1 MDENKRGSF
10 GSTIGFLLSA
20 IGSAV
25 GLGNIWGF
33 PYKMGRCGGFT
44 FLIVY
49 LALAAFVG
57 FAIMLSELAIGRSTG
72 FGPVNAYKKV
82 SKKFKWIGWLAI
94 IAPFLIMTFY
104 SVLGGY
110 CIYYMVI
117 NVVGMFSGM
126 PDSSSFAALLTNPW
140 ASIGCMVLFMVIC
153 YLINRGGVGGGIE
166 KFNTIGMPA
175 LFVMLVIVII
185 RAWTLPNADVG
196 LKYMFVP
203 GYALKAGFFDKAPG
217 FMEVLAT
224 AGGQMFFSLS
234 LAMGAMITYG
244 SYLGK
249 NENLPK
255 NSVIIV
261 ISDTLVAIMAGLAV
275 IPAAVANGIAK
286 GMAVSEIKLG
296 GPNLL
301 FATLQDVF
309 HDMGTIGGIFGL
321 IFYALVLI
329 AAISSAISLIEAVSV
344 TFIDHASAKG
354 HERDRN
360 KVLAVVCLAI
370 TLLAC
375 LVAVDGL
382 GSNGIAPKD
391 LFHINS
397 KADWCADWLDFMDMI
412 SEGIAMPLGAMLMS
426 IMVGW
431 EIKPKSLYGEIDS
444 GYNGHIH
451 GFYTFCIKYL
461 CPVIMFF
468 ILLVQISTFLVWAGS
483 TDRSIGNLSYNETKQ
498 PQPAAFLAA
507 GFCCAV
513 RRVAGMATL
522 FLRAGKRNRRFRPF
536 VLTAA
541 AEERKK
547 RRADGSARR
556 SSAGENKDGRKK
568 KEDW

>member
-1 MDENKRGSF
+1 METKRASWA
-10 GSTIGFLLSA
+10 SNLGFLMAA

-33 PYKMGRCGGFT
+33 PYKMGKSGGFA
-44 FLIVY
+44 Y
-49 LALAAFVG
+49 LAVYALLAIFVG
-57 FAIMLSELAIGRSTG
+57 FIVMASELAMGRKTG
-72 FGPVNAYKKV
+72 QGAMGTYHALT
-82 SKKFKWIGWLAI
+82 KKFRWIGWLALFS
-94 IAPFLIMTFY
+94 PFAVMGFY
-104 SVLGGY
+104 AVLGGY
-110 CIYYMVI
+110 CIEYMALNLSNFAFGSESLATGGELFAAMLSNPAGAVL
-117 NVVGMFSGM
+117 
-126 PDSSSFAALLTNPW
+126 FAALFL
-140 ASIGCMVLFMVIC
+140 ALC
-153 YLINRGGVGGGIE
+153 YLINRSGISGGIE
-166 KFNTIGMPA
+166 KFNNVGMPT
-175 LFVMLVIVII
+175 LFVMLVVII
-185 RAWTLPNADVG
+185 IRSLTLPGAMEG
-196 LKYMFVP
+196 LKFMFVP
-203 GYALKAGFFDKAPG
+203 GYAVEAGFVAETPSLLSVFAS
-217 FMEVLAT
+217 

-261 ISDTLVAIMAGLAV
+261 ISDTMVAIMAGLAV

-286 GMAVSEIKLG
+286 GMAVSEIQLG

-412 SEGIAMPLGAMLMS
+412 SEGIAMPLGALLMS

-468 ILLVQISTFLVWAGS
+468 ILLVQISTFFGLGWF
-483 TDRSIGNLSYNETKQ
+483 N
-498 PQPAAFLAA
+498 
-507 GFCCAV
+507 
-513 RRVAGMATL
+513 
-522 FLRAGKRNRRFRPF
+522 
-536 VLTAA
+536 
-541 AEERKK
+541 
-547 RRADGSARR
+547 
-556 SSAGENKDGRKK
+556 
-568 KEDW
+568 

>member
-72 FGPVNAYKKV
+72 FGPVNAYKKI

-140 ASIGCMVLFMVIC
+140 ASIGCMVLFMLIC

-286 GMAVSEIKLG
+286 GMAVSDIKLG

-375 LVAVDGL
+375 LVTYKLRNIRFKGLALAASLPPVLFNAVIIGIEIAVMFPDPTSSAPIWL
-382 GSNGIAPKD
+382 ACITNGISVGIGE
-391 LFHINS
+391 L
-397 KADWCADWLDFMDMI
+397 I
-412 SEGIAMPLGAMLMS
+412 SCTVLG
-426 IMVGW
+426 V
-431 EIKPKSLYGEIDS
+431 
-444 GYNGHIH
+444 
-451 GFYTFCIKYL
+451 
-461 CPVIMFF
+461 V
-468 ILLVQISTFLVWAGS
+468 LVKLIES
-483 TDRSIGNLSYNETKQ
+483 N
-498 PQPAAFLAA
+498 AA
-507 GFCCAV
+507 
-513 RRVAGMATL
+513 
-522 FLRAGKRNRRFRPF
+522 LRKVF
-536 VLTAA
+536 VT
-541 AEERKK
+541 E
-547 RRADGSARR
+547 
-556 SSAGENKDGRKK
+556 
-568 KEDW
+568 

>member
-1 MDENKRGSF
+1 MDTEIKSKRGGW
-10 GSTIGFLLSA
+10 GSNFGFLMAS

-33 PYKMGRCGGFT
+33 PYKMGKSGGAV
-44 FLIVY
+44 FLLLYLVLVVLVGVTVMLGE
-49 LALAAFVG
+49 LAL
-57 FAIMLSELAIGRSTG
+57 GRRSGKSAVSTYRG
-72 FGPVNAYKKV
+72 L
-82 SKKFKWIGWLAI
+82 SKKYTWLGYAGI
-94 IAPFLIMTFY
+94 VCGFCIMCFY
-104 SVLGGY
+104 FVLGGIVLRY
-110 CIYYMVI
+110 AVGYFLAIFGGSEFAWSGQGTGFFGYFLTDTNSMILFFVLYI
-117 NVVGMFSGM
+117 LLNILVVS
-126 PDSSSFAALLTNPW
+126 
-140 ASIGCMVLFMVIC
+140 
-153 YLINRGGVGGGIE
+153 GGVQGGIE
-166 KFNTIGMPA
+166 KFCNVGMPA
-175 LFVMLVIVII
+175 LFCLLVFII
-185 RAWTLPNADVG
+185 LYIACQPGAAEGYKFMFSPDFSVFSNPEIGFGRVLKNA
-196 LKYMFVP
+196 
-203 GYALKAGFFDKAPG
+203 A
-217 FMEVLAT
+217 
-224 AGGQMFFSLS
+224 GQMFFSLS
-234 LAMGAMITYG
+234 IGLGVMMTYG

-468 ILLVQISTFLVWAGS
+468 ILLVQISTFFGLGWF
-483 TDRSIGNLSYNETKQ
+483 N
-498 PQPAAFLAA
+498 
-507 GFCCAV
+507 
-513 RRVAGMATL
+513 
-522 FLRAGKRNRRFRPF
+522 
-536 VLTAA
+536 
-541 AEERKK
+541 
-547 RRADGSARR
+547 
-556 SSAGENKDGRKK
+556 
-568 KEDW
+568 

>member
-1 MDENKRGSF
+1 METKRASWA
-10 GSTIGFLLSA
+10 SNLGFLMAA

-33 PYKMGRCGGFT
+33 PYKMGKSGGFA
-44 FLIVY
+44 Y
-49 LALAAFVG
+49 LAVYALLAIFVG
-57 FAIMLSELAIGRSTG
+57 FIVMASELAMGRKTG
-72 FGPVNAYKKV
+72 QGAMGTYHALT
-82 SKKFKWIGWLAI
+82 KKFRWIGWLALFS
-94 IAPFLIMTFY
+94 PFAVMGFY
-104 SVLGGY
+104 AVLGGY
-110 CIYYMVI
+110 CIEYMALNLSNLAFGSESLATGGELFAAMLSNPAGAVL
-117 NVVGMFSGM
+117 
-126 PDSSSFAALLTNPW
+126 FAALFL
-140 ASIGCMVLFMVIC
+140 ALC
-153 YLINRGGVGGGIE
+153 YLINRSGISGGIE
-166 KFNTIGMPA
+166 KFNNMGMPT
-175 LFVMLVIVII
+175 LFVMLVVII
-185 RAWTLPNADVG
+185 IRSLTLPGAMEG
-196 LKYMFVP
+196 LKFMFVP
-203 GYALKAGFFDKAPG
+203 GYAVEAGFVAETPSLLSVFAS
-217 FMEVLAT
+217 

-468 ILLVQISTFLVWAGS
+468 ILLVQISTFFGLGWF
-483 TDRSIGNLSYNETKQ
+483 N
-498 PQPAAFLAA
+498 
-507 GFCCAV
+507 
-513 RRVAGMATL
+513 
-522 FLRAGKRNRRFRPF
+522 
-536 VLTAA
+536 
-541 AEERKK
+541 
-547 RRADGSARR
+547 
-556 SSAGENKDGRKK
+556 
-568 KEDW
+568 

>member
-72 FGPVNAYKKV
+72 FGPVNAYKKI

-94 IAPFLIMTFY
+94 VAPFLIMTFY

-126 PDSSSFAALLTNPW
+126 PDSSSFGALLTNPW
-140 ASIGCMVLFMVIC
+140 ASIGCMVLFMLIC

-203 GYALKAGFFDKAPG
+203 GYALKAGFFEKAPG
-217 FMEVLAT
+217 IMEVLAT

-444 GYNGHIH
+444 GYNGNIH

-468 ILLVQISTFLVWAGS
+468 ILLVQISTYFGLGWF
-483 TDRSIGNLSYNETKQ
+483 N
-498 PQPAAFLAA
+498 
-507 GFCCAV
+507 
-513 RRVAGMATL
+513 
-522 FLRAGKRNRRFRPF
+522 
-536 VLTAA
+536 
-541 AEERKK
+541 
-547 RRADGSARR
+547 
-556 SSAGENKDGRKK
+556 
-568 KEDW
+568 

>member
-1 MDENKRGSF
+1 MEERKGF
-10 GSTIGFLLSA
+10 GSNFGFLMAA

-33 PYKMGRCGGFT
+33 PNKMGANGGFT
-44 FLIVY
+44 FLIIYLILAACCGFIVMMGE
-49 LALAAFVG
+49 LALG
-57 FAIMLSELAIGRSTG
+57 RKTGRGAIG
-72 FGPVNAYKKV
+72 AYKV
-82 SKKFKWIGWLAI
+82 LSKRFKWLGWLGVLSA
-94 IAPFLIMTFY
+94 FLILGFY
-104 SVLGGY
+104 CALGGY
-110 CIYYMVI
+110 CLKYVTL
-117 NVVGMFSGM
+117 NVGNLFHAGFGTGTLDGAGVFG
-126 PDSSSFAALLTNPW
+126 ALMANQGE
-140 ASIGCMVLFMVIC
+140 AVVYG
-153 YLINRGGVGGGIE
+153 LIFVAITMIIVMGGVGGGIE
-166 KFNTIGMPA
+166 KVCSVGMPA
-175 LFVMLVIVII
+175 LFVMLVICII
-185 RAWTLPNADVG
+185 RSCTLEGASEG

-203 GYALKAGFFDKAPG
+203 GWALANGVIKDAPDFFS
-217 FMEVLAT
+217 VVST

-234 LAMGAMITYG
+234 LGMGAMITYG

-249 NENLPK
+249 DENLPK

-397 KADWCADWLDFMDMI
+397 KADWCADWLDFMDML

-451 GFYTFCIKYL
+451 GYYTFCIKYL

-468 ILLVQISTFLVWAGS
+468 ILLVQISTYFGLGWF
-483 TDRSIGNLSYNETKQ
+483 N
-498 PQPAAFLAA
+498 
-507 GFCCAV
+507 
-513 RRVAGMATL
+513 
-522 FLRAGKRNRRFRPF
+522 
-536 VLTAA
+536 
-541 AEERKK
+541 
-547 RRADGSARR
+547 
-556 SSAGENKDGRKK
+556 
-568 KEDW
+568 